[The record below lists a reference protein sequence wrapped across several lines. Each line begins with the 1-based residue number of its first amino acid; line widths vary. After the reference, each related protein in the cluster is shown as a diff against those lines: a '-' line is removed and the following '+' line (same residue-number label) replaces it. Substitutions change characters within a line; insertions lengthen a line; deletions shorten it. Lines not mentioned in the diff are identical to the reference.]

1 MHEKNMCCI
10 CSQIAGDE
18 SNDLIARTIESRV
31 YLRRV
36 AFESEYF
43 AVIPSLGPLAPGHS
57 LLCPKQ
63 HYKSF
68 ASLPLIYEEDYNLM
82 KVRLSEVLQSLY
94 GMPVHCFEHG
104 SAKEAIEPLCTVEHA
119 HLHFIPTAVDIL
131 ECLDKNFGWEPVGGS
146 LLNLHRVSGGL
157 EYLYYEAP
165 DGSQRL
171 AKAEI
176 GTFESQYM
184 RKVFA
189 HALGKG
195 SLWNWR
201 EVPAPSETHKA
212 YELIKQ
218 SIRASIP

>member
-1 MHEKNMCCI
+1 MHEKSMCCI

-18 SNDLIARTIESRV
+18 SNDLIAKTLESSV

-43 AVIPSLGPLAPGHS
+43 AVIPSLGPLALGHS

-68 ASLPLIYEEDYNLM
+68 ASLPHIYEEDYNLM
-82 KVRLSEVLQSLY
+82 KARLSEVLQSLY

-104 SAKEAIEPLCTVEHA
+104 SAKEATEPLCTVDHA
-119 HLHFIPTAVDIL
+119 HMHFIPAAVDIL
-131 ECLDKNFGWEPVGGS
+131 ESLGKNFGWESVDGS

-165 DGSQRL
+165 DGRQRL

-189 HALGKG
+189 NALGKE
-195 SLWNWR
+195 SDWNWR
-201 EVPAPSETHKA
+201 EVLAPSETHKA
-212 YELIKQ
+212 YEMIKQ
-218 SIRASIP
+218 SI

>member
-1 MHEKNMCCI
+1 MHEKSVCCI

-18 SNDLIARTIESRV
+18 NKDLIAKTIGASV
-31 YLRRV
+31 YLRRI

-82 KVRLSEVLQSLY
+82 KIRLSEVLQFLY
-94 GMPVHCFEHG
+94 DMPIHCFEHG
-104 SAKEAIEPLCTVEHA
+104 SAKEATEPLCTVDHA
-119 HLHFIPTAVDIL
+119 HLHFIPTTVDIWEFL
-131 ECLDKNFGWEPVGGS
+131 GENFSWEYVDGS

-157 EYLYYEAP
+157 EYLYYETP
-165 DGSQRL
+165 DGRHKL
-171 AKAEI
+171 AKAER

-189 HALGKG
+189 NALGKE
-195 SLWNWR
+195 SDWNWR
-201 EVPAPSETHKA
+201 EAPAPSETHKT
-212 YELIKQ
+212 YERIKQ
-218 SIRASIP
+218 SVRSSSP